1 MKLYELTI
9 ILNSTL
15 EESAML
21 AEIDK
26 IEKKIT
32 SSGGKIHKLDRWGT
46 RRLAYLINGSHQG
59 HYVHFLFEAP
69 STLLAEM
76 EKLMRINENILR
88 NLVVLAQGPP
98 PEKKKEAESEA
109 EQTPVDKP
117 RPIEE

>member
-1 MKLYELTI
+1 MKFYELTV

-15 EESAML
+15 EESVIL

-46 RRLAYLINGSHQG
+46 RRLAYLINGLRQG

-76 EKLMRINENILR
+76 EKIMRINENILR
-88 NLVVLAQGPP
+88 NLAILVQAPP
-98 PEKKKEAESEA
+98 PEPKKEAEGIDEKASTDE
-109 EQTPVDKP
+109 PS
-117 RPIEE
+117 PIKE